1 MKCGKTRPCTY
12 ARKANWQVEPNLNL
26 QSNAESN
33 QFVNLYLQAND
44 NPNQFEMLN
53 LQANDES
60 IQILA
65 LHRHS

>member
-1 MKCGKTRPCTY
+1 MRDPK
-12 ARKANWQVEPNLNL
+12 
-26 QSNAESN
+26 
-33 QFVNLYLQAND
+33 AND